1 VTFRKLV
8 RYSHVIL
15 LIKHAEP
22 NQVTHFVRYRD
33 VYVITVTA
41 LTEFDFVLKHVRRLI
56 VRHPPDEKF
65 ELRAEIRKHF

>member
-1 VTFRKLV
+1 MTFRKLV

-22 NQVTHFVRYRD
+22 NQVTNFVPYRD

-41 LTEFDFVLKHVRRLI
+41 LTDFVLKHVRRLI
-56 VRHPPDEKF
+56 VRHPPNEKF